1 MVETKITR
9 ISNECSFVWL
19 YVCTVNTHYS
29 YCKVAYFKPLS
40 SSTFV
45 LVHFKRFYFLSQFFY
60 LLIFESCFL
69 SFSTRAKKFCP
80 WGKSFF
86 FVSNKD
92 KEWRKSSDFIL
103 KKFIKR
109 CKVAAHK
116 SQIGDFFCWISVCD
130 RLKPSL
136 YEQKLKRR
144 IIAASRLFNI
154 APVSWII
161 SAWKN
166 FKLEIIAK
174 NDWNYKQ

>member
-1 MVETKITR
+1 MFI
-9 ISNECSFVWL
+9 CL

-29 YCKVAYFKPLS
+29 LFILQSCIFQTLIIKYLCFSAFQA
-40 SSTFV
+40 V
-45 LVHFKRFYFLSQFFY
+45 LFFIAIFLLINIWVL
-60 LLIFESCFL
+60 LLIFFNKSKKVL
-69 SFSTRAKKFCP
+69 SL
-80 WGKSFF
+80 GKIFF

-136 YEQKLKRR
+136 YAQKLKRR